1 MTCVR
6 LCRGGAQGLLDGIK
20 GQIGQE
26 VAGQVSPIF
35 GSPYLYFTLVDLV
48 AVASRQT
55 VYPEVHE
62 HVCTH

>member
-1 MTCVR
+1 M
-6 LCRGGAQGLLDGIK
+6 LDGIK

-35 GSPYLYFTLVDLV
+35 VSPYLYFTLQLVVVLV